1 MAAVRSASAER
12 TVARVLDNFW
22 YCQTPKGAP
31 MIPNA
36 SRPIAI
42 HFQMP
47 GPLSSSPSPMTGSAV
62 RSTALTVFAVF
73 FFAALPVVCVSADPG
88 FGSSAIS
95 ASSSG
100 SASSRVS
107 ARSTMS
113 VMIRTFLLLPF
124 VVLVSVAGLMVWP
137 SVAPAGFLVRS
148 GVGRAAAT
156 RAHPGGC
163 AGRPGC

>member
-47 GPLSSSPSPMTGSAV
+47 GPLSPSPSLTARSEAG
-62 RSTALTVFAVF
+62 STALMVFAVF

-124 VVLVSVAGLMVWP
+124 VMLVSVAGLMVWL
-137 SVAPAGFLVRS
+137 SVVPAGCLARS
-148 GVGRAAAT
+148 GVGRAVAT